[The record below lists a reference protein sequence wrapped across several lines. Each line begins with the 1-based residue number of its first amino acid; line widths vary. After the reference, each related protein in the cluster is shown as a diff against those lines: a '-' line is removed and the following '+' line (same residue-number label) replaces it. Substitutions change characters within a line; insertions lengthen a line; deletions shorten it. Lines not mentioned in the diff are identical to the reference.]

1 MNDFQEELDKD
12 KKKVLK
18 ENEHI
23 LKMKLNELWKE
34 ITYKSLETKIEKK
47 LPEWRIY
54 DILPYLSSLLIN
66 LSEQAEKQT
75 KRIINLTYWLLAVT
89 AMLLAFEVYKYCET
103 NIKTKGNQT
112 ELNKEINSMPV
123 KPELTK
129 TETKQK
135 QDYKK

>member
-23 LKMKLNELWKE
+23 LKMELNELWKE

-75 KRIINLTYWLLAVT
+75 KRIINLTLFLLVFT
-89 AMLLAFEVYKYCET
+89 FLLFAFEVYKYCET
-103 NIKTKGNQT
+103 NISHKRTTT
-112 ELNKEINSMPV
+112 ELNEKVNCIPIKS
-123 KPELTK
+123 
-129 TETKQK
+129 ETPKAEQK
-135 QDYKK
+135 QYDKK